1 MTENKTYTEAMTRLE
16 EIVRIIEHDSPDVD
30 DLTKLAE
37 EAIALIGFCR
47 EKLTVADKQIEELMA
62 KLS

>member
-1 MTENKTYTEAMTRLE
+1 MSENKTYTEAMRRLE
-16 EIVRIIEHDSPDVD
+16 EIVRVIEHESPDVD
-30 DLTKLAE
+30 EQTKLAE
-37 EAIALIGFCR
+37 EAIALIGFWR

>member
-1 MTENKTYTEAMTRLE
+1 MRRLE
-16 EIVRIIEHDSPDVD
+16 EIVRVIEHESPDVD
-30 DLTKLAE
+30 ELTKLAE